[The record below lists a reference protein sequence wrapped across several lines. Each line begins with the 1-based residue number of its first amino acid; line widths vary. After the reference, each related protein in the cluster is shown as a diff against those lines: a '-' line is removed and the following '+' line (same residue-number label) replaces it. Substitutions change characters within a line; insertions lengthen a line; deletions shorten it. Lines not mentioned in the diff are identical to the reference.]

1 MGWTDSDKRASL
13 SSTDTVCTCQL
24 DMSFAKLGKS
34 YNLFT
39 LYIIKQEGA
48 ELNQGLQL
56 TLFL

>member
-24 DMSFAKLGKS
+24 DPSFAKLGKS